1 MQELFSDLH
10 RGYGGG
16 FHLGMGEDF
25 VVSLDL
31 AHSDQATLPF
41 YIGLGYL
48 Y

>member
-1 MQELFSDLH
+1 MSDLH

-16 FHLGMGEDF
+16 VHLGMGENF
-25 VVSLDL
+25 IVSLDV
-31 AHSDQATLPF
+31 AHSEEATLPF